1 MINKNNFEAFLYF
14 SNKKLSLCIQQR
26 DKDSKFY
33 EKSVKLDDNLNNLHL
48 DELNEFLNS
57 NIFTIEKSL
66 KRFIK
71 NIILIIDHKELLT
84 ITLSQKKKN
93 YGNLL
98 NVNSLRSLL
107 KDARNQIKENYN
119 DKIITHMIINK
130 YFIDGEYFLHFPE
143 NLRFEN
149 LCVDIDFICLSED
162 FIKKFELLLSRYQ
175 IKIQHIISANY
186 ARNYFKD
193 DEIDVFLMCKKI
205 KQGHNKNEILFI
217 PKKSRNRGFFEK
229 FFNFFN

>member
-1 MINKNNFEAFLYF
+1 
-14 SNKKLSLCIQQR
+14 
-26 DKDSKFY
+26 
-33 EKSVKLDDNLNNLHL
+33 
-48 DELNEFLNS
+48 
-57 NIFTIEKSL
+57 
-66 KRFIK
+66 
-71 NIILIIDHKELLT
+71 
-84 ITLSQKKKN
+84 
-93 YGNLL
+93 
-98 NVNSLRSLL
+98 
-107 KDARNQIKENYN
+107 
-119 DKIITHMIINK
+119 MIINK

>member
-1 MINKNNFEAFLYF
+1 MDNEKNFETYLYF
-14 SNKKLSLCIQQR
+14 SDKKLSISVQQKNR
-26 DKDSKFY
+26 DFY
-33 EKSVKLDDNLNNLHL
+33 LYKRSIILDENQNNLQLGKLD
-48 DELNEFLNS
+48 EFLNS
-57 NIFTIEKSL
+57 NIFKVEKLL
-66 KRFIK
+66 KEFIK
-71 NIILIIDHKELLT
+71 NVTLIIDHKEILK
-84 ITLSQKKKN
+84 ITLSLKKKN
-93 YGNLL
+93 YGKLIDK
-98 NVNSLRSLL
+98 NSLNSLF